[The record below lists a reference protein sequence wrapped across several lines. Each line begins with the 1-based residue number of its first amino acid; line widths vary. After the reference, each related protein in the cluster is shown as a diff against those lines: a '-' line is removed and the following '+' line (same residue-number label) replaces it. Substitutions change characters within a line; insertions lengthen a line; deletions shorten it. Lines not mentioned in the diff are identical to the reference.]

1 MIHLIIC
8 FQLNQSH
15 YSVELAKLQVTLR
28 NTQLQEDLLR
38 EDNAELRKQIEICV
52 RSRAETQKNLDK
64 LEAIHNAL
72 VSDHDRLQNLHQLLT
87 SDYDR
92 LKYEHSALKQKQ
104 KSDKV
109 SEALRDTRLVGVT

>member
-1 MIHLIIC
+1 M
-8 FQLNQSH
+8 
-15 YSVELAKLQVTLR
+15 ELAKLEVTLR

-64 LEAIHNAL
+64 LEAIHNAM
-72 VSDHDRLQNLHQLLT
+72 VVDHDRLQNLHQMLT

-92 LKYEHSALKQKQ
+92 LKYEHNVLKQKQ
-104 KSDKV
+104 KNEKV
-109 SEALRDTRLVGVT
+109 RTGLEVP